1 MKFHFL
7 LEELNDQN
15 PKAVNDQHTLIV
27 FAQGLKELDI
37 PFSGNRDFLQ
47 DYEASTFLIPKGPVD
62 PSAVLVTINPQLF
75 EQDLATLKNPLIIF
89 NIRDEWNAGELDR
102 FIPRC
107 QLYFRSSFHLSNQN
121 PKIKPFAFALSNR
134 ILEATEDTDMS
145 QWSERELTILEAHRV
160 TDHDTRILVKCFYKS
175 GECPIPVTF
184 YNDQYSEPTDP
195 LERFLWGQSGRRH
208 SMAYYDRLKSVQML
222 DAHGGY
228 MKPTKLVQIDSWK
241 LWEGFAA
248 GCLVI
253 APDFKLYGIKMP
265 YDLIAFKHY
274 FPIRYDKLKDSYEL
288 LSKLTEEQKRKIARE
303 GRLYVRR
310 NYGPEGMAKYVLGQ
324 LENR

>member
-27 FAQGLKELDI
+27 FAQGLKELGI

-47 DYEASTFLIPKGPVD
+47 DYNASTFLIPKGPVD
-62 PSAVLVTINPQLF
+62 PSATLVTINPQLF

-89 NIRDEWNAGELDR
+89 NTRDEWCANELDR

-107 QLYFRSSFHLSNQN
+107 QLYFRSSYHQSNQN
-121 PKIKPFAFALSNR
+121 PKVKPFAFALSNR
-134 ILEATEDTDMS
+134 ILEATENTDMS
-145 QWSERELTILEAHRV
+145 RWSEREPTILEAHRV
-160 TDHDTRILVKCFYKS
+160 TNHAIRNYVKQFYQS
-175 GECPIPVTF
+175 GLCPVSVMS
-184 YNDQYSEPTDP
+184 YNDQFLEPTDP
-195 LERFLWGQSGRRH
+195 EERFLWAQSGRRH
-208 SMAYYDRLKSVQML
+208 SMAYYNRLKQVQML

-228 MKPTKLVQIDSWK
+228 MHPTKLVQLDSWK

-253 APDFKLYGIKMP
+253 APDFKYYGIQLP
-265 YDLIAFKHY
+265 YDLIGFKHY
-274 FPIRYDKLKDSYEL
+274 FPIRYDKIQDSYEL
-288 LSKLTEEQKRKIARE
+288 LSKLTEEQKQKIARE
-303 GRLYVRR
+303 GQLYVRK

-324 LENR
+324 LHTI